1 MKIAGQNTPIQLNAY
16 LNQVRQQQQNTVSQQ
31 QAKGD
36 QAIGTGSDK
45 VQLSDRAREIQQ
57 AASALKAMPDVREE
71 KVQQVK
77 MDIDKGTYQVS
88 GPKAAQG
95 MLREGFENDLILRKI
110 NVRA

>member
-1 MKIAGQNTPIQLNAY
+1 MKITGQNAPTQMNAY
-16 LNQVRQQQQNTVSQQ
+16 LKQVRQQQQNSVYQRQTNGG
-31 QAKGD
+31 QAT
-36 QAIGTGSDK
+36 GTSDK

-57 AASALKAMPDVREE
+57 AASTLKAMPDIREE

-88 GPKAAQG
+88 GRKAAQG
-95 MLREGFENDLILRKI
+95 MLRESFENDLILSKI